1 MKTITLNPTWFAAA
15 RIYIECLL
23 HGDSAEAKKSAQDEI
38 LRMAKAFDTV
48 NEARD
53 NFVMAQAKNEPWDVS
68 HCGGKYYIAKDN
80 SRSRNSPAW
89 FVMRLNDMAQSER
102 FYSWP
107 NGAFTALSENSIVWS
122 K

>member
-1 MKTITLNPTWFAAA
+1 MKTITLNPTWVAAA

-48 NEARD
+48 NDARET
-53 NFVMAQAKNEPWDVS
+53 FVTQQSKLEPWDVT
-68 HCGGKYYIAKDN
+68 HCGGRYCIAKDM
-80 SRSRNSPAW
+80 SRGRNCPAW

>member
-1 MKTITLNPTWFAAA
+1 MKTIILNPTWVAAA

-23 HGDSAEAKKSAQDEI
+23 HGDSADAKKSAQDEI
-38 LRMAKAFDTV
+38 LRMAQAFDKV

-53 NFVMAQAKNEPWDVS
+53 SFRNTQSEPWEVK
-68 HCGGKYYIAKDN
+68 HCGGEYYIARDD
-80 SRSRNSPAW
+80 SRDRLSPKW